1 MLWSRLESFQLS
13 QIRYLNYVYGGYFE
27 CKECGGIFKQN
38 KKNNLVYCRD
48 CIQYNPIETKT
59 IICQDCGK
67 EVVVDARN
75 MTKTRCDECQKV
87 RDTELKAERN
97 KRYYQKHK

>member
-67 EVVVDARN
+67 EVVVDSKDN
-75 MTKTRCDECQKV
+75 ETTRCEECRKIHLKQV
-87 RDTELKAERN
+87 RKEQN
-97 KRYYQKHK
+97 KRYYNNKK